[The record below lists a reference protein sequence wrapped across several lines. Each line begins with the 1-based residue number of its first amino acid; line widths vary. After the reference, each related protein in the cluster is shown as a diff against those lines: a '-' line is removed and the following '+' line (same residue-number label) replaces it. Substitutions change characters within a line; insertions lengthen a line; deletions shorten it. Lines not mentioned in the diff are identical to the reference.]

1 MIAFANRR
9 RPKDTDQMES
19 ARYRGPIVL
28 LNGSRLAV
36 AIYRRVAGLK
46 AEAAAMCPRAAANMA
61 SLPSQQN

>member
-1 MIAFANRR
+1 
-9 RPKDTDQMES
+9 MES
-19 ARYRGPIVL
+19 ALYRGPIVL